1 MPRSTPRLRAGA
13 AAAVFVVQGHCG
25 MPDVPHDGLAQW
37 FQERGLHERALVEAR
52 RASREAPGDPRPH
65 VIAARAHAG
74 RGAPGPAVEALE
86 RALRLD
92 PDDPRLYRELR
103 ILAAGSGEEA
113 LALEALRRLE
123 AGRPG
128 HWMLRL
134 NLGWASAATG
144 RREEALREL
153 ESAVAGADS
162 TAPPAERALAHYE
175 LSRLYLDE
183 DRSGD
188 AARVLEKGLR
198 LDPDEPLL
206 LLGAGESRLRAG
218 DPERADRHFA
228 RALER
233 AGEGDAERT
242 AASIAGIYYDA
253 GRRDEAIRY
262 YEKAARRGRPSPL
275 VLNNLAW
282 AYAEEGLRLDRAHEL
297 SLRAV
302 KSDAGNVVYL
312 DTYAEILFR
321 RGRLGQAIAMM
332 RRCLQLEPEDGEH
345 YEYLRGQMARFE
357 AAADSLR

>member
-1 MPRSTPRLRAGA
+1 MPRSTQLRAGA

-25 MPDVPHDGLAQW
+25 LPDIPHDRLARW
-37 FQERGLHERALVEAR
+37 FQERGLHDRALVEAR

-65 VIAARAHAG
+65 FIAAISHAG
-74 RGAPGPAVEALE
+74 RGSPGAAVDALE
-86 RALRLD
+86 LALRLD
-92 PDDPRLYRELR
+92 PDDPLLYGALRELC
-103 ILAAGSGEEA
+103 AGSGREA
-113 LALEALRRLE
+113 LALEALQRLE

-134 NLGWASAATG
+134 NLGWAYAATG
-144 RREEALREL
+144 RRDEALREL
-153 ESAVAGADS
+153 ESAVAAADS
-162 TAPPAERALAHYE
+162 AAPPAERAFAHYE
-175 LSRLYLDE
+175 LSRLYLDD
-183 DRSGD
+183 DRTGD
-188 AARVLEKGLR
+188 AARVLERGLR

-233 AGEGDAERT
+233 ADAGDAERT
-242 AASIAGIYYDA
+242 AASIAAIYYDA

-262 YEKAARRGRPSPL
+262 YEKAARRRRPSPM

-282 AYAEEGLRLDRAHEL
+282 TYAEAGLRLDRAHEL

-321 RGRLGQAIAMM
+321 RGRTGQAIAMM

-345 YEYLRGQMARFE
+345 YEYLRRQMARFE
-357 AAADSLR
+357 AAADSRR